1 MKILYILVFSIIPNI
16 LFSQSI
22 DADAVFCAAG
32 NYKIDGYAQIS
43 WTLGDCQTKT
53 FKSSNII
60 LTQGFLQSRI
70 IITGIQN
77 PNNTDNSIQMK
88 CFPNPVQ
95 NILQIEIAETIN
107 EKLILELYSSD
118 GKIMQTKLIQPN
130 DKHAEIDF
138 SPYQHGMYI
147 LKATSQNKA
156 EVQSFKI
163 LYQD

>member
-1 MKILYILVFSIIPNI
+1 MKILCIFVFSIIPKI

-22 DADAVFCAAG
+22 DADAILSSAG
-32 NYKIDGYAQIS
+32 NNKVEGYAQIS
-43 WTLGDCQTKT
+43 WTLGDFQVKT
-53 FKSSNII
+53 FKNSDVI

-77 PNNTDNSIQMK
+77 PNKTDNAIQMK

-107 EKLILELYSSD
+107 EQLILELYSSD

-138 SPYQHGMYI
+138 SLYQHGMYI
-147 LKATSQNKA
+147 LKAISQNKTM
-156 EVQSFKI
+156 VQSFKI

>member
-1 MKILYILVFSIIPNI
+1 MKILYIFVLSIIPKI

-22 DADAVFCAAG
+22 DADAVFCASD
-32 NYKIDGYAQIS
+32 NLKIPGYAQIS
-43 WTLGDCQTKT
+43 WTIGDCQIKT
-53 FKSSNII
+53 LKNSSAV

-77 PNNTDNSIQMK
+77 PNITDKAIQMK

-107 EKLILELYSSD
+107 EQLIIELYSSD

-138 SPYQHGMYI
+138 SPYQHGIYI
-147 LKATSQNKA
+147 LKAISQNKSM
-156 EVQSFKI
+156 VQSFKI

>member
-1 MKILYILVFSIIPNI
+1 MKILCIFVFSIIPKI
-16 LFSQSI
+16 LFSQSL
-22 DADAVFCAAG
+22 DADAIFCAAG

-43 WTLGDCQTKT
+43 WTLGDCQIKT
-53 FKSSNII
+53 FKSSDAI
-60 LTQGFLQSRI
+60 LTQGFLQSRMT
-70 IITGIQN
+70 ITGIQN
-77 PNNTDNSIQMK
+77 LNTDKAIQMK
-88 CFPNPVQ
+88 CFPNPVL

-107 EKLILELYSSD
+107 EQLILELYSSD
-118 GKIMQTKLIQPN
+118 GKMLQTKIIQPK

-156 EVQSFKI
+156 MVQSFKI